1 MEIAR
6 AGNLGSIESSGT
18 CQYWVCWRRR
28 CRPFAIYL
36 YKLPNQFADDC
47 MSAGSYFLQI
57 GRLQSLTIGAFWI
70 LFEAHVMP
78 GFLFCSRFFLYFLLL
93 HFATQRNILFNS
105 KKDRE
110 RSRNKG
116 TIRIVLK
123 THVVT
128 VFPFFATLCNTVE
141 YHASEKSGN
150 ANSPLALHHMNDR
163 KCVSV
168 LCEKTIPL
176 KRGGRG
182 PGLFQRLLRENI
194 KVNSWK
200 SSN

>member
-70 LFEAHVMP
+70 LFEANVMP
-78 GFLFCSRFFLYFLLL
+78 GFLFCSPCFSPISSCFILQQRGISCLIAKEIGHDRGIKGQFGLYLKLMWWRYFFSLLRC
-93 HFATQRNILFNS
+93 ATQWNILLV
-105 KKDRE
+105 K
-110 RSRNKG
+110 
-116 TIRIVLK
+116 
-123 THVVT
+123 
-128 VFPFFATLCNTVE
+128 
-141 YHASEKSGN
+141 KSGN

-168 LCEKTIPL
+168 LCEEI
-176 KRGGRG
+176 KR
-182 PGLFQRLLRENI
+182 FH
-194 KVNSWK
+194 
-200 SSN
+200 